1 MASPR
6 TRRVLHE
13 LMPKYDNS
21 KCFECNAHNPQWA
34 SVTYGIW
41 ICLECSGKHRGLGV
55 HLSFVR
61 SISMDKWKDI
71 ELEKMKVGGNRRARE
86 FFDSQDDW
94 DETAPIQKRYS
105 SRAAA
110 LYRDKIAVL
119 ARGEEWSPP
128 SGDSKSTPRSEE
140 NSESTRKKE
149 AKKKSNQSRTTVRE
163 NSTSH
168 SDAYSTTFNSYQN
181 SDISNAKEAFFDR
194 IQMENASRPDNL
206 PPSQGGRYTGFGST
220 VTPSDNTALRP
231 NPTLLL
237 DNAVSS
243 LTAGW
248 SLFSVS
254 ASKIASKATENALK
268 FSEIASKKVSE
279 LSVTV
284 TDKVGEIG
292 RRGFQEISG
301 TNMSIPAVQNEPQS
315 PTSPTE
321 KSNFNKYNNSNFD
334 DDDFN
339 YKPKPSAVPEK
350 SNVNVEPNRPHR
362 SAADLEQ
369 EFSAMKSKK
378 NTEWNKQPKQQV
390 DDFLQYEP
398 VRIKETKTKQRTA
411 EDDAWEL
418 LNQ

>member
-21 KCFECNAHNPQWA
+21 KCFECGAHNPQWA

-61 SISMDKWKDI
+61 SITMDKWKDL

-110 LYRDKIAVL
+110 LYRDKIATL
-119 ARGEEWSPP
+119 ARGEEWTP
-128 SGDSKSTPRSEE
+128 SAGDSKSTPKSEDS
-140 NSESTRKKE
+140 SEIARKKE
-149 AKKKSNQSRTTVRE
+149 VKKKSNQNRAMARE
-163 NSTSH
+163 NSTSN
-168 SDAYSTTFNSYQN
+168 SDAYSPTYNSYQN
-181 SDISNAKEAFFDR
+181 SDISAAKEAFFDR
-194 IQMENASRPDNL
+194 VQMENASRPENL
-206 PPSQGGRYTGFGST
+206 PPSQGGRYTGFGNT

-301 TNMSIPAVQNEPQS
+301 TNMGIPAVQNEPQ
-315 PTSPTE
+315 TPTE
-321 KSNFNKYNNSNFD
+321 KPESNKFNDYNFD
-334 DDDFN
+334 DDLD
-339 YKPKPSAVPEK
+339 YKSKPSTVPEK
-350 SNVNVEPNRPHR
+350 SNLYVEPNRSHR
-362 SAADLEQ
+362 SASDLEQ
-369 EFSAMKSKK
+369 EFAAAKSKK
-378 NTEWNKQPKQQV
+378 NAEWNKQPKQQV

-398 VRIKETKTKQRTA
+398 VRIKESKTKQRTA